1 MGGLAKG
8 LAVIETFN
16 AERPRQSIAEV
27 AASVGFLDQFYFSR
41 VFKRAKG
48 VPPSK
53 YFAAQ
58 QDADPVKSSGIQAKK
73 VSYKWRTVTPED
85 MTNFNKAWFEIVKD
99 NPIIALD
106 ALLAKC
112 FGYFNV
118 NDQPYVSMD
127 YYVTSDYVQKN
138 STWIKDYN
146 HDWREHI
153 AGFTRVWGGIP
164 VLGWP
169 THGNFYVVM
178 TLLIGAAEV
187 IRRRWLTLMTHI
199 PLLLLMGVMITA
211 PANNFERHMLPV
223 AFVFGFVVLTYWRES
238 LAERQRQSATLH

>member
-1 MGGLAKG
+1 MIARVAQRNPDGISDEAKKNLAP
-8 LAVIETFN
+8 VFN
-16 AERPRQSIAEV
+16 
-27 AASVGFLDQFYFSR
+27 LDQMADAYS
-41 VFKRAKG
+41 
-48 VPPSK
+48 
-53 YFAAQ
+53 Q

-127 YYVTSDYVQKN
+127 YYVASDYVQKN

-153 AGFTRVWGGIP
+153 AGFTRVWGSIP

-211 PANNFERHMLPV
+211 PPIISSGTCCRLR
-223 AFVFGFVVLTYWRES
+223 FVFGFVVLTYWRES